1 MDNGTAFILSLT
13 VSWFW
18 LMLGACKMNTL
29 LGGK

>member
-1 MDNGTAFILSLT
+1 MDNATAFIISLS

-18 LMLGACKMNTL
+18 AMLGALKMNTL